1 MERNDV
7 DGLPVVDEN
16 GRIAGIITKEDIAA
30 KEGSRVRDVMT
41 GEVITVDEN
50 VSVEEALE
58 TMVSRRVSRLPVVD
72 GDGKLVGGIIT
83 MSDLTRRKKYRN
95 AVRDANGD
103 LIVAAAVGPFDIERA
118 KALDRAGGR
127 TSSSLTRP
135 TPTTSS
141 HKGHEG
147 DKEGR
152 GCGFDSR
159 ERGQPEGRR

>member
-30 KEGSRVRDVMT
+30 KEGGSRVRDVMT

-72 GDGKLVGGIIT
+72 GDGKLVGIIT

-118 KALDRAGGR
+118 KALDRAGGADVIVVD
-127 TSSSLTRP
+127 TAHAHNLKP
-135 TPTTSS
+135 
-141 HKGHEG
+141 
-147 DKEGR
+147 
-152 GCGFDSR
+152 
-159 ERGQPEGRR
+159 